1 MTFGMPYMGSKQA
14 IVDSICMN
22 FPKSEH
28 FYDLFGGGG
37 SVTHYMMLH
46 RAKNH
51 THFHYNE
58 LNPLVSDLYKR
69 AIAGEFSFD
78 MFKPEWITKE
88 DFFARK
94 EQDGYVKYVWSF
106 GNSGRTYIFGED
118 IEEYK
123 KSMHMALVFGEFDA
137 LAFTV
142 LGFKEWPKD
151 VNTIKKRRFYLRQKM
166 EWFNK
171 NKRIPR
177 ELYRFLSDKQLK
189 QMGVKDNVKQLQQL
203 QQLQQL
209 EQLERLEQLQQLER
223 LERLERLTITN
234 SSYEQVEIK
243 PNSVVYCDI
252 PYADTAKYGN
262 KNNTK
267 EENARY
273 SFNHKAFFDWAAS
286 RDFAVYISEYDVP
299 DKRFQLVYSIGKRQ
313 LLAQGGTELIKNKA
327 EKLYWNG
334 KSL

>member
-1 MTFGMPYMGSKQA
+1 MTFGLPYMGSKQA

-51 THFHYNE
+51 SHFHYNE
-58 LNPLVSDLYKR
+58 LNPLVSDLFKR
-69 AIAGEFSFD
+69 ATVGEFSYD
-78 MFKPEWITKE
+78 MFKPEWISKE

-94 EQDGYVKYVWSF
+94 ERDGYVKYVWSF
-106 GNSGRTYIFGED
+106 GNNGRFYLFGED
-118 IEEYK
+118 IEPYK

-137 LAFTV
+137 LAFIV
-142 LGFKEWPKD
+142 FGFKEWPKD

-171 NKRIPR
+171 NKRIPK

-189 QMGVKDNVKQLQQL
+189 QMGVKDNVKQLEQLQAL
-203 QQLQQL
+203 QQLQAL
-209 EQLERLEQLQQLER
+209 ERLQQFERLEQ
-223 LERLERLTITN
+223 LERLTITN
-234 SSYEQVEIK
+234 CSYEQVEIK

-252 PYADTAKYGN
+252 PYAGTACYGL

-267 EENARY
+267 EENARC

-286 RDFAVYISEYDVP
+286 RDFPVYISEYNVP
-299 DKRFQLVYSIGKRQ
+299 DKRFQLVYSIDKKP
-313 LLAQGGTELIKNKA
+313 LLAQGGTELVKNKA